1 MSKTSQ
7 SQLLV
12 DQRWLGN
19 ITSKRGNRWRGKYK
33 LWTLLTF
40 ITALIVVSY
49 LTIKQDC
56 DQKPLTIPSMSYVP
70 ESDKRLGFCCGRL
83 NERLGQR
90 SGVID
95 TRSPLPSLPSNIKKL
110 VSWLVI
116 KPGDSQSQLK
126 REIRWVSKHSQINA
140 RSHSLFLR
148 SLVVSARLSRKLSKV
163 NIKLSEFLSSTFI
176 NPNNESKDKMLMEN
190 NLSNFKKHVVKM
202 STFSSFMG
210 SNRWIHLAE
219 KPPNLGF
226 PQSNLSSEGGFQTHI
241 QNSNRSA
248 NVIPN
253 ERIETKTSSNF
264 CFHVQNSSRSAN
276 MIPNEQI
283 ETKTSSNFCFLRIEP
298 SNMEVDTPPS
308 SPVKSV
314 ESSPSQDNSSQKIVD
329 LTNSSPTKSSKN
341 AQKLEESPENKKP
354 NPQQNLLQRRC

>member
-1 MSKTSQ
+1 
-7 SQLLV
+7 
-12 DQRWLGN
+12 
-19 ITSKRGNRWRGKYK
+19 
-33 LWTLLTF
+33 
-40 ITALIVVSY
+40 
-49 LTIKQDC
+49 
-56 DQKPLTIPSMSYVP
+56 MSYVP

-226 PQSNLSSEGGFQTHI
+226 PQSNLSSEGGFQTLEKKLTNQINDKLKQKPFVMSVSAIVDQIRTMPQQSNKNEQMWLYTKLNIKYHI